1 MQTPPNPSPS
11 PPYAPLPDHTPGPA
25 PQVAGSDLAVAASS
39 RARTF
44 RNALSIAPMR
54 SLKRTSTFSTLTI
67 CSSSRDT
74 RSADSPA
81 APKFGSSSG
90 WPLTRTAWR
99 PNVYEQTRPRS
110 RAMRSRSFASS
121 GDVLLYTRPTT
132 ARHRAPTVVRANG
145 QPPHNAA
152 TARRQPRQPQ
162 GARTPKTTRT
172 ETRVDRERKRAARG
186 GRWERGLA
194 TERERTPGPDC
205 HSPTALSRYR
215 VCGYRNGILAARP
228 PAWRRSSP

>member
-132 ARHRAPTVVRANG
+132 ARHCAHSTRLNSFSPSCTVSCESMTGIQN
-145 QPPHNAA
+145 
-152 TARRQPRQPQ
+152 TRRQITSVK
-162 GARTPKTTRT
+162 GSSKPKIGTG
-172 ETRVDRERKRAARG
+172 KL
-186 GRWERGLA
+186 LA
-194 TERERTPGPDC
+194 LRRDKGN
-205 HSPTALSRYR
+205 
-215 VCGYRNGILAARP
+215 CGI
-228 PAWRRSSP
+228 W